1 MFEVLNKSDSS
12 IPMFKSRKSIKT
24 HQGRRSS
31 ESKATIIYRYLST
44 EHRTEREKPKVL
56 IKH

>member
-12 IPMFKSRKSIKT
+12 IPMFKSRKSVKT

-31 ESKATIIYRYLST
+31 ESKATIIYRYSST
-44 EHRTEREKPKVL
+44 EHRTEREKPK
-56 IKH
+56 